1 MIAPAQ
7 LNRDLSGFMP
17 ICVMLCIIG
26 WEYTG
31 VPVFSLMASL
41 FAAATILV
49 FLPRTSPSR
58 MAFAAIALL
67 LVIWAAASRSDW
79 LSAVGQATQRGALV
93 VALFTALGA
102 IRTAAMSSDSILE
115 CGRFLARQRPG
126 LRYASLTVG
135 GHLFGLILLYGSI
148 SLLGSLATESLARDP
163 EDDIRRI
170 RTRRMMVAIQRGFA
184 STLCWSPLGFSMAI
198 TLALVPGTGWA
209 QVAPVC
215 IASAVMML
223 FTGWAL
229 DTILKPRLARP
240 APARA
245 QETDRWLVR
254 LRPLLVLLSVVMSG
268 VLLLHLLTGVEVIG
282 AVMSLVPAVAVG
294 WVAMQP
300 RPQGIGRAAWTG
312 SRIMAFITR
321 DLPQYRG
328 ELVLLFMAG
337 FIGSLGAFL
346 LVPLLETQG
355 LDLSAAPAWLVLV
368 ALIWVIPL
376 TGQIGMNPILA
387 VSLIV
392 PLLPSAPEMG
402 IPAVALV
409 AAITG
414 GWALSG
420 TTSPFTASV
429 LIAAALGR
437 VTPRE
442 AGLGWNGFYTI
453 VMGTILTLW
462 VLILAMG

>member
-1 MIAPAQ
+1 MTEPSKSDK
-7 LNRDLSGFMP
+7 DLTGFMP

-31 VPVFSLMASL
+31 LAVLSLLAGL

-49 FLPRTSPSR
+49 FLTRTSASR
-58 MAFAAIALL
+58 MAFAAIAVGL
-67 LVIWAAASRSDW
+67 IAWAAATRGDW
-79 LSAVGQATQRGALV
+79 LFAVGVATQRGALV

-148 SLLGSLATESLARDP
+148 SLLGSLAAESLARDP
-163 EDDIRRI
+163 DDDIRRI

-198 TLALVPGTGWA
+198 TLTLVPGTGWA
-209 QVAPVC
+209 QIAPAC
-215 IASAVMML
+215 IASALMML
-223 FTGWAL
+223 LTGWAL
-229 DTILKPRLARP
+229 DTIMKPRVARP

-245 QETDRWLVR
+245 PQEGRWLVQ

-282 AVMSLVPAVAVG
+282 AVMSLVPAVAIG
-294 WVAMQP
+294 WVALQP
-300 RPQGIGRAAWTG
+300 RPDGIGRAAWTG
-312 SRIMAFITR
+312 SRIMAFVTQ
-321 DLPQYRG
+321 DLPRYRG

-346 LVPLLETQG
+346 LVPVLEARG
-355 LDLSAAPAWLVLV
+355 LDLSAAPTWLVLV

-392 PLLPSAPEMG
+392 PLLPSAQEMG

-442 AGLGWNGFYTI
+442 AGLGWNGLYTL
-453 VMGTILTLW
+453 VMGTILSLW
-462 VLILAMG
+462 VLLLAAA